1 MDQGKTQSSKSRMT
15 SNSKYHILQPYLPAS
30 VSLKIPSWLGHSSQ
44 LGVTPHLHASQNQG
58 SVEFSEAEL
67 MIESLSPSTP

>member
-1 MDQGKTQSSKSRMT
+1 MHYKADILTQK
-15 SNSKYHILQPYLPAS
+15 NYDINLPAS

-44 LGVTPHLHASQNQG
+44 LGETPHLQASQNQG

-67 MIESLSPSTP
+67 IIESLSPSTP